1 MHELCPHGPR
11 CRAGHGA
18 LGNPGPRGRSDVHV
32 RGHPHMPEAE
42 DVHAE
47 EPNLLAQAHEKVPY
61 GPQPLERPS
70 FRQNETVRIAS
81 YTPVMI
87 PTGPNR
93 VANVSNAAV
102 PTIRPAISLTQK
114 PFVQTLFPSFMVK
127 AIGIFPQLFG
137 VEIHKFTQ
145 PQEFDGG
152 PADDRRPHDPPFL
165 T

>member
-1 MHELCPHGPR
+1 MAPDAKPVTGPS
-11 CRAGHGA
+11 GTPA
-18 LGNPGPRGRSDVHV
+18 LGGEVAGVHV
-32 RGHPHMPEAE
+32 GIRVGPEAE
-42 DVHAE
+42 DVDAE
-47 EPNLLAQAHEKVPY
+47 EAGLLAQAHEKVPF

-114 PFVQTLFPSFMVK
+114 PFVQTLLFIIHGKSDRDFSP
-127 AIGIFPQLFG
+127 ALRRRDPQ
-137 VEIHKFTQ
+137 VRATSKV
-145 PQEFDGG
+145 
-152 PADDRRPHDPPFL
+152 
-165 T
+165 